1 MKLILNRKGEFPC
14 HWLSTDNMCGT
25 INTTEPIY
33 SYDCRI
39 ETADILDSHGF
50 IMDQLMVD
58 DYFQKRYTHTPE
70 ERRGIRSRQ
79 RHHAVSCEQIAI
91 NGVNEI
97 KRMLEDHMLKE
108 TGISVIYKIA
118 VTISFGP
125 KHASITA
132 EWTPDVDK
140 EIANVKKVVPPKYSA
155 RGPRQKTI
163 L

>member
-39 ETADILDSHGF
+39 ETADILDKQGF

-58 DYFQKRYTHTPE
+58 DYFQKRYTHSE
-70 ERRGIRSRQ
+70 GRYRQRQ
-79 RHHAVSCEQIAI
+79 RHNAVSCEQIAI

-140 EIANVKKVVPPKYSA
+140 EIANVKKVVPPKYPT
-155 RGPRQKTI
+155 RVPRQKTI